1 MSQEPQPVGGP
12 GLSEPAAQ
20 PALVRFTGTV
30 DVDIADYDLHARLDE
45 TKALAR
51 EAMAHARQPGGI
63 LVAQYLDEVTELP
76 GLIALGAFRQDELV
90 GALVGWPTASRDWWP
105 HHVRPAL
112 AATENQ
118 HWLRDAF
125 ELAELHVHP
134 DLQGAGVGTEL
145 LDRVERRLDLRRI
158 VLSTNALANDR
169 AREFYRRRGFR
180 VLTGPFRWLGLPHR
194 ILILGREMRS

>member
-1 MSQEPQPVGGP
+1 M
-12 GLSEPAAQ
+12 
-20 PALVRFTGTV
+20 
-30 DVDIADYDLHARLDE
+30 DVDIADFDLRARLDE

-51 EAMAHARQPGGI
+51 GAMAHASQPGGI

-76 GLIALGAFRQDELV
+76 GLLALGAFRQDELV
-90 GALVGWPTASRDWWP
+90 GALVGWPTASREWWP

-112 AATENQ
+112 AATENL
-118 HWLRDAF
+118 HWLDGAF

-134 DLQGAGVGTEL
+134 DLQGAGLGSEL
-145 LDRVERRLDLRRI
+145 IDQAERRLDLSRV
-158 VLSTNALANDR
+158 VLSTNALNNRR

-194 ILILGREMRS
+194 VLVLGRRTRS

>member
-1 MSQEPQPVGGP
+1 M
-12 GLSEPAAQ
+12 
-20 PALVRFTGTV
+20 
-30 DVDIADYDLHARLDE
+30 DVDIADFDLRARLDE

-51 EAMAHARQPGGI
+51 EAMASARQPGGI

-76 GLIALGAFRQDELV
+76 DLVALGAFRQDELV
-90 GALVGWPTASRDWWP
+90 GALVGWPTASRAWWP

-112 AATENQ
+112 AATGNQ
-118 HWLRDAF
+118 HWLDDAF

-134 DLQGAGVGTEL
+134 ELQGAGVGTDL
-145 LDRVERRLDLRRI
+145 LGEAERRLDLPRI
-158 VLSTNALANDR
+158 VLSTNALNNRR

-194 ILILGREMRS
+194 VLVLGRETRR

>member
-1 MSQEPQPVGGP
+1 M
-12 GLSEPAAQ
+12 
-20 PALVRFTGTV
+20 
-30 DVDIADYDLHARLDE
+30 DVDIADFDLRARLDE
-45 TKALAR
+45 AKALAR

-76 GLIALGAFRQDELV
+76 GLVALGAFRQDELV
-90 GALVGWPTASRDWWP
+90 GALLGWPTASRAWWP

-112 AATENQ
+112 AATDNQ
-118 HWLRDAF
+118 HWLDGAF

-134 DLQGAGVGTEL
+134 DLQGAGVGTDL
-145 LDRVERRLDLRRI
+145 LAEAERRLDLPRI
-158 VLSTNALANDR
+158 VLSTNALNNRR

-194 ILILGREMRS
+194 VLVLGRQLRG